1 MNTKQIH
8 KYVNRYLEATD
19 CSIIEKSP
27 AHFTV
32 KLSPDADRELT
43 NRPYY
48 WSFVDRVGAEPE
60 TMTFLF
66 VTDKEKYEAGLVSEA
81 PPEKTEAPDSQAAA
95 ADAALVRSF
104 GFINSS
110 VNAPRIPRQDVYFGS
125 QKLEQLFG
133 AAKSRGS
140 FVYLFQEPDKRG
152 ASPFSSTPYTAWL
165 GVNIRVEFA
174 CDRKREEI
182 HSLGVSL
189 VTGYCADHFHDR
201 LLELRLTPRLPANIH
216 VTKNGISFAKAQA
229 IVEQALERKLKNY
242 DYTWAGDASARLQEE
257 LDRIDAYYKT
267 LLQHATDENKLAIQE
282 QYEQRQAE
290 TRWQF
295 EPRVTASVINCGVF
309 HLEGIN

>member
-66 VTDKEKYEAGLVSEA
+66 VTDQEKYEALQNEP
-81 PPEKTEAPDSQAAA
+81 PPEKKEASDSQTAA
-95 ADAALVRSF
+95 ADAALARSF

-110 VNAPRIPRQDVYFGS
+110 VNAPRIPRHDVYFGS

-133 AAKSRGS
+133 AAKARGS
-140 FVYLFQEPDKRG
+140 FVYLFQEADKRS
-152 ASPFSSTPYTAWL
+152 ATPYSSTPYTAWL
-165 GVNIRVEFA
+165 GVNVRVEFA

-182 HSLGVSL
+182 HSFGVSL
-189 VTGYCADHFHDR
+189 VTGYCADRFHDR
-201 LLELRLTPRLPANIH
+201 LLELKLTPRLPSNIH
-216 VTKNGISFAKAQA
+216 VTKNGISFTKAQS

-257 LDRIDAYYKT
+257 LDRIEAYYKP
-267 LLQHATDENKLAIQE
+267 LLQHATDENKPSIQE

-290 TRWQF
+290 TRWQY

-309 HLEGIN
+309 HLEGID